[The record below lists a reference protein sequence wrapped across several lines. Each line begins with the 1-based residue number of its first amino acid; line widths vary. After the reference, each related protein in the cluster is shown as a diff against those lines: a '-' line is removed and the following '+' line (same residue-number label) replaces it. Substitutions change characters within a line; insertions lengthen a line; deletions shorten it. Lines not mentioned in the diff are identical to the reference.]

1 MSRIQR
7 PPVRPNRREGF
18 VTLHRTQIHRRRTWA
33 GPRRR
38 DYGSVAVELVAVIPI
53 LVVVTILCVQGF
65 LAAATAS
72 TAAKAARDAA
82 RAAMRAGPG
91 AGYAAAQQTLPR
103 WAELRSIS
111 WGGAA
116 VPGCAG
122 TCARVEVAVPLV
134 VTGFSTGF
142 VTVSRSAELPRGERG

>member
-1 MSRIQR
+1 VSRLPGLMLPR
-7 PPVRPNRREGF
+7 DEGS
-18 VTLHRTQIHRRRTWA
+18 T
-33 GPRRR
+33 
-38 DYGSVAVELVAVIPI
+38 AVELVAVIPI
-53 LVVVTILCVQGF
+53 LVMVTILCVQGF

-82 RAAMRAGPG
+82 RAAMLGGPG

-103 WAELRSIS
+103 WADLRSVS

-116 VPGCAG
+116 VPGCGG

-134 VTGFSTGF
+134 VSGFSSGS
-142 VTVSRSAELPRGERG
+142 VTLSRSAELPRGEGG

>member
-1 MSRIQR
+1 MR
-7 PPVRPNRREGF
+7 PTTRERS
-18 VTLHRTQIHRRRTWA
+18 VTLARTLGRGRRTSR
-33 GPRRR
+33 GEG
-38 DYGSVAVELVAVIPI
+38 GSVAVELVGIIPI
-53 LVVVTILCVQGF
+53 LVLVTILCVQGF

-82 RAAMRAGPG
+82 RAAMRDGPG

-103 WAELRSIS
+103 WADLRSVQ

-116 VPGCAG
+116 VPGCSG

-134 VTGFSTGF
+134 VNGFSSGNLTL
-142 VTVSRSAELPRGERG
+142 SRSAELPE